1 MRRVPLYICLG
12 IAVGLILLEL
22 ALFSTGKLFL
32 SSQERLNR
40 ESLEREGA
48 YRILAF
54 GDSTTAVGG
63 KDSWPSQLEEVLN
76 KRDFWKTFSVINK
89 GAVLIDSAGVLSL
102 LEENLDLYQP
112 TMVIVML
119 GMNDAKKDV
128 SQNSLYGL
136 KVFLHRFRTYRL
148 AEQFWPGLF
157 DPAPID
163 YGNPAKA
170 YANPDTISNFNAIS
184 DILRERGIHLVVM
197 QYPLRELSPLAG
209 MFDPK
214 EDIIFV
220 DNENLFKDALKE
232 GDYEDYFVDRFAGDF
247 GHCTRKGNR
256 MIAENVAD
264 TITGNGGLG

>member
-1 MRRVPLYICLG
+1 MRKAVLYIALG
-12 IAVGLILLEL
+12 MLLGLILLEL

-32 SSQERLNR
+32 NSQERLNR
-40 ESLEREGA
+40 ESLERQGT
-48 YRILAF
+48 YMILAF

-76 KRDFWKTFSVINK
+76 ERDSGRTFSVINK

-112 TMVIVML
+112 DMVIVMA

-170 YANPDTISNFNAIS
+170 YTNPDTISNFNAIS
-184 DILRERGIHLVVM
+184 DILGEKGIQLVVM
-197 QYPLRELSPLAG
+197 QYPLREVSLLADL
-209 MFDPK
+209 FDPK

-220 DNENLFKDALKE
+220 DNENLFKDALKR
-232 GDYEDYFVDRFAGDF
+232 GVYEDYFVDRFAGDF
-247 GHCTRKGNR
+247 GHCTRKGNG

-264 TITGNGGLG
+264 TITRNGGLG

>member
-1 MRRVPLYICLG
+1 M
-12 IAVGLILLEL
+12 
-22 ALFSTGKLFL
+22 SLFL
-32 SSQERLNR
+32 RTHQDRLSEYTPENP
-40 ESLEREGA
+40 
-48 YRILAF
+48 YIILCL

-76 KRDFWKTFSVINK
+76 ERGLGSSFSVMNK

-112 TMVIVML
+112 NMVIIML
-119 GMNDAKKDV
+119 GMNDAKNDV

-136 KVFLHRFRTYRL
+136 KVFLHRSRTYRL
-148 AEQFWPGLF
+148 AEQFWPELF

-170 YANPDTISNFNAIS
+170 YANSDTISNFNAIS
-184 DILRERGIHLVVM
+184 GILGERGIPLVVM
-197 QYPLRELSPLAG
+197 QYPLRELSPLADL
-209 MFDPK
+209 FDPK

-247 GHCTRKGNR
+247 GHCTRTGNR

-264 TITGNGGLG
+264 TITRNGGLG